1 VEKSMGQ
8 RQPASDQE
16 TEKEN
21 FGATRLTH
29 EQKQVLSARCT
40 GGQDK
45 SKSED
50 FAPSR
55 MCPDQLASDSKDEVL
70 DRNTR
75 NLGPAPSTRKQSG
88 RTELLT
94 PEQ

>member
-8 RQPASDQE
+8 WQPASDQE

-21 FGATRLTH
+21 LGATRLTH

-40 GGQDK
+40 GDQDK

-50 FAPSR
+50 FAPTP

-75 NLGPAPSTRKQSG
+75 NLGPAPSTKKQ
-88 RTELLT
+88 
-94 PEQ
+94 